1 MNLLYEIDCFECN
14 RPFSWK
20 FNNNDLLYRTCRDC
34 KMSNLEKRVKLI
46 AKNGRAN
53 PNGVVAQIRLLQL
66 KYPELTDKMAQVW
79 IRQVDA
85 VLANALRSLY

>member
-1 MNLLYEIDCFECN
+1 
-14 RPFSWK
+14 
-20 FNNNDLLYRTCRDC
+20 
-34 KMSNLEKRVKLI
+34 MSNLEKRVKDI

-66 KYPELTDKMAQVW
+66 KYPELTDKLAQVW
-79 IRQVDA
+79 IREIDP